1 MQHCVLWL
9 CVWPGS
15 HCLAS
20 LGFLY
25 LSLGYGGSPCFS
37 PGLRLEGQVFISR
50 PLQRRRAGRGAVRG
64 VLGHKQAEGG
74 EEGKTRLQMDRPGVQ
89 VQALWAKLPCE
100 QEGEEKASENGINP
114 SPWMGVGFAPRTS

>member
-1 MQHCVLWL
+1 M
-9 CVWPGS
+9 
-15 HCLAS
+15 
-20 LGFLY
+20 
-25 LSLGYGGSPCFS
+25 
-37 PGLRLEGQVFISR
+37 
-50 PLQRRRAGRGAVRG
+50 
-64 VLGHKQAEGG
+64 LGHKQAEGG